1 MSPDVVIFAP
11 RRKGESME
19 LSLEHLPKEHDL
31 RKLVYIEAKAVEL
44 MRSIF
49 CAYKLH
55 KEELGNLSSE
65 MLMAYLFTERQ
76 IRHAESF
83 SLLKGQSDK
92 LLVSRTMFEGALF
105 LAYAVKRKGNEIAD
119 KWKLHFYTQWIERAN
134 DKDFPPEMRRQ
145 IDINRNDIDRFFRK
159 KTHGQAVYSS
169 KWITT
174 NIHDIALCLDDACKS
189 MYDNYYRPMA
199 EYHHWSSL
207 SLFEYSHVND
217 SDEGSMTS
225 RIVST
230 INAYLISTFSS
241 LLVVKIF
248 LTLFDRESS
257 DGIKRL
263 KEIEG
268 VEEML
273 SELKFIKTKKV
284 MMTSS
289 T

>member
-1 MSPDVVIFAP
+1 
-11 RRKGESME
+11 ME
-19 LSLEHLPKEHDL
+19 LNVENFPKEHDL
-31 RKLVYIEAKAVEL
+31 SKLVCIEAKAAEL

-49 CAYKLH
+49 CAYKLR
-55 KEELGNLSSE
+55 KEDLGNLNPE

-83 SLLKGQSDK
+83 SLLKSQSDK

-105 LAYAVKRKGNEIAD
+105 LAYAIKMKGSEIAD
-119 KWKLHFYTQWIERAN
+119 KWKLHFYVQWIENAN
-134 DKDFPPEMRRQ
+134 DKNFPPEMRRQ
-145 IDINRNDIDRFFRK
+145 IENNRNDIDRFFRK
-159 KTHGQAVYSS
+159 ETKGQVVYSN
-169 KWITT
+169 KWIST
-174 NIHDIALCLDDACKS
+174 NIHDIALCLDDVCKS

-217 SDEGSMTS
+217 GDEGSMIK
-225 RIVST
+225 RVIGA
-230 INAYLISTFSS
+230 IHAYLISIFSA
-241 LLVVKIF
+241 LLIAKIF
-248 LTLFDRESS
+248 LTLFDRKSC

-263 KEIEG
+263 RDIEE

-273 SELKFIKTKKV
+273 SELHFIKTKKV
-284 MMTSS
+284 MMTSN

>member
-1 MSPDVVIFAP
+1 M
-11 RRKGESME
+11 ES
-19 LSLEHLPKEHDL
+19 SLEHLSKEHDL
-31 RKLVYIEAKAVEL
+31 RKLVCIEAKAVEL

-49 CAYKLH
+49 CAYKLQ

-65 MLMAYLFTERQ
+65 KLMAYLFAERQ

-83 SLLKGQSDK
+83 SLLKGKPDK

-105 LAYAVKRKGNEIAD
+105 LAFAVKRKGNEIAD
-119 KWKLHFYTQWIERAN
+119 KWKLHFYVQWIERVN

-145 IDINRNDIDRFFRK
+145 IEINRNDIDRFFRK
-159 KTHGQAVYSS
+159 EIPGQEVYSN
-169 KWITT
+169 KWIST
-174 NIHDIALCLDDACKS
+174 NIHDIALCLDDVCKS

-207 SLFEYSHVND
+207 SLFEHSHIND
-217 SDEGSMTS
+217 GDEDSKIKRVVGA
-225 RIVST
+225 
-230 INAYLISTFSS
+230 INSYLISAFST
-241 LLVVKIF
+241 LLVSKIF
-248 LTLFDRESS
+248 LMLFDRESR

-284 MMTSS
+284 MMTIKI
-289 T
+289 